1 MAERE
6 VHFRFAADVLRRLGE
21 ELNPSVDQGIIEL
34 VKNAYDAD
42 ANICTVELKDVDAEG
57 GTVVVTDDGLGMTP
71 EDISN
76 GWLVL
81 GRSTKH
87 PGQRTPGGR
96 LPAGSKGLGRLA
108 ALRLGHQAKL
118 QTRPQYSKDTSYKL
132 SIDWDVFDDVDL
144 VEEVPLT
151 ITSEGATKKDFNTR
165 ITIDNLRRRI
175 GRAEVKRLARAL
187 VLLADPFGDDEQGFH
202 PRLLAP
208 EFDDL
213 STLVE
218 ARYFPEA
225 DYHLH
230 AYTDAKGYGHLQV
243 LDGYDKI
250 LYSADHKEFSEHPDR
265 PYSCPPAVFDQW
277 IFILSGE
284 NFKLRPVSLRD
295 VRDWL
300 GSFGGVHLYVNG
312 LRVNPYGN
320 PANDWLD
327 MNLSRVRSPE
337 NRPGT
342 NTSIGRVRVED
353 SRDVLLQKT
362 DRSGIIESE
371 EFQDLRSFAVDALE
385 YLAGRRQAEAEKRRR
400 KERVTAQRGTE
411 KSRAG
416 LSQVIENTSDPRRPE
431 LRQAFERY
439 NQATTREIDRL
450 RSEVQLYR
458 TLSTAGITAAT
469 FAHESA
475 GSPLKIMTLN
485 MDTIERRG
493 KREFGE
499 KFSSLVAPQIA
510 SMRRAIRSVAVLGS
524 VTLRLIQADKRRLR
538 HVDLYAVI
546 KDVVETFGP
555 FFEQRD
561 VQVTVDLAPG
571 QPFLRAS
578 EAAVESILTNL
589 LSNSL
594 IAFED
599 MLIDARQISIAV
611 SIADGMIHLDVA
623 DNGPGISAAAINDLW
638 TPGYTTR
645 VHGTGLGLTIVHDAV
660 TDLDG
665 KVDAMRTGRL
675 GGAEFIISLP
685 ILGS

>member
-1 MAERE
+1 MANRE

-42 ANICTVELKDVDAEG
+42 AKVCAVELQNVDSHG
-57 GTVVVTDDGLGMTP
+57 GTVVVTDDGQGMTP

-81 GRSTKH
+81 GRSTKN
-87 PGQRTPGGR
+87 PGQRTAGGR

-108 ALRLGHQAKL
+108 ALRLGHRVTL
-118 QTRPQYSKDTSYKL
+118 HTRPMSSKKIIYELD
-132 SIDWDVFDDVDL
+132 IDWDVFDDVDL
-144 VEEVPLT
+144 VEEVPLA
-151 ITSEGATKKDFNTR
+151 ITSRAVEDEKYSTKIFIK
-165 ITIDNLRRRI
+165 NLRHRI
-175 GRAEVKRLARAL
+175 NRAEVKRLARAL
-187 VLLADPFGDDEQGFH
+187 VLLADPFGDDIHGFQ
-202 PRLLAP
+202 PRLSAP

-213 STLVE
+213 SALVE

-225 DYHLH
+225 DYHLRAH
-230 AYTDAKGYGHLQV
+230 TDSRGYGHLEV
-243 LDGYDKI
+243 MDGYDKV
-250 LYSADHKEFSEHPDR
+250 LYAADHREFSEHPDR
-265 PYSCPPAVFDQW
+265 PYSCPPAIFDQW

-284 NFKLRPVSLRD
+284 NFRLRSVSLRE
-295 VRDWL
+295 VQDWL

-353 SRDVLLQKT
+353 TQDVLLQKT

-371 EFQDLRSFAVDALE
+371 EFHDLRAFAIDALE
-385 YLAGRRQAEAEKRRR
+385 YLARRRQADAEKRRKR
-400 KERVTAQRGTE
+400 ERTAAQRGTE
-411 KSRAG
+411 QSRAG
-416 LSQVIENTSDPRRPE
+416 LAKVIDSTADPRRPE
-431 LRQAFERY
+431 LRQAFDRYER
-439 NQATTREIDRL
+439 ATTREIDRL
-450 RSEVQLYR
+450 RQEVQLYR

-475 GSPLKIMTLN
+475 SSPLKIMTLN
-485 MDTIERRG
+485 IDTVERRG
-493 KREFGE
+493 AREFGDR
-499 KFSSLVAPQIA
+499 FAAIIGPPLIGI
-510 SMRRAIRSVAVLGS
+510 RRAIRSVAVLGS
-524 VTLRLIQADKRRLR
+524 VTLRLIEADKRRLR
-538 HVDLYAVI
+538 RVDLYAVI
-546 KDVVETFGP
+546 NDVVATFEP
-555 FFEQRD
+555 FFEQRE
-561 VQVTVDLAPG
+561 VHVSVDLSEG

-599 MLIDARQISIAV
+599 LLIDSRQISIAANV
-611 SIADGMIHLDVA
+611 ADGRIVLDVA
-623 DNGPGISAAAINDLW
+623 DNGPGITAPTVADLW

-665 KVDAMRTGRL
+665 KIEVLRSGRL